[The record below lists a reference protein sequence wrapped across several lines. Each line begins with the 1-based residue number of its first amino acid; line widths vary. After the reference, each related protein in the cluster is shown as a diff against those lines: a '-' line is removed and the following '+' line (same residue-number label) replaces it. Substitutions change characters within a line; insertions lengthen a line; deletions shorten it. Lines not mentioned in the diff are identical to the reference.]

1 MDSPETSFNST
12 DQYYYIRVYYIQV
25 LGVLNLKKL
34 LIIAGPSGAGKT
46 TLCNYLTKEYGI
58 PRVVTHTTRPKR
70 PGEVDGRDYFFETP
84 ETFAKL
90 HFFEHV
96 KYDRNEYGSSHE
108 ALAKAWQKSDL
119 ASIVVETEGVASYL
133 KEIPQQAYFIY
144 LTVSRPELIAQRLR
158 QRGDSEAE
166 IAKRL
171 GSSEFQR
178 DLQLSPFLQKYAH
191 RLVNDDWAETKL
203 QIGLIVASL
212 RK

>member
-1 MDSPETSFNST
+1 M
-12 DQYYYIRVYYIQV
+12 
-25 LGVLNLKKL
+25 KKL

-70 PGEVDGRDYFFETP
+70 DGEEDGHDYFFETP

-96 KYDRNEYGSSHE
+96 TYDRYSYGSSHE
-108 ALAKAWQKSDL
+108 ALARAWQKSDL

-144 LTVSRPELIAQRLR
+144 LTVSDPQLIVQRLR
-158 QRGDSEAE
+158 ARGDSDAE
-166 IAKRL
+166 IKKRM
-171 GSSEFQR
+171 GSFEFQR
-178 DLQLSPFLQKYAH
+178 DLKLPPFLQKHAH
-191 RLVNDDWAETKL
+191 RLVNDDWAETKR
-203 QIGLIVASL
+203 QIGEIVASL
-212 RK
+212 QH